1 MVILTNNNNN
11 YYYYNLLLARF
22 TASVCKQDL
31 IHFAFPLSV
40 EKLDAGAA
48 AKYCP

>member
-1 MVILTNNNNN
+1 MVILTNNNN

-31 IHFAFPLSV
+31 IHFALPLSV

-48 AKYCP
+48 AKYRP